1 MKRKITKKLM
11 EEYRN
16 YLYEQEKRKNTIDK
30 YMCDL
35 EKLRAYAAGRSL
47 SKALMI
53 QYKEDLKNSGA
64 YKTTSVNS
72 FLVAANRFFVFMEW
86 FDLKLTLYSIQK
98 KIFADESEELTKEE
112 YESLVETAMESGETQ
127 IGMTIQTLC
136 ATGIRVGELSSVTVS
151 AAESGMA
158 VTYNKGK
165 ERQILIPE
173 SLQER
178 LLSYARENDIE
189 SGPVFQ
195 TSRETALDRSFIW
208 KKMKSLCGEAGV
220 DEKKV
225 FPHNLRHLF
234 ARTYYQ
240 MHHDIVRLADMLGH
254 SSIETTRIYLKE
266 SCAKCRAQLEGMDL
280 LVG

>member
-1 MKRKITKKLM
+1 MKD
-11 EEYRN
+11 YRN
-16 YLYEQEKRKNTIDK
+16 YLYEQEKSKNTIDK

-35 EKLRAYAAGRSL
+35 GKLEKYIAGRSL

-53 QYKEDLKNSGA
+53 QYKEDLKNSGK
-64 YKTTSVNS
+64 YKTTSINS

-86 FDLKLTLYSIQK
+86 FDLKVTLYRIQK
-98 KIFADESEELTKEE
+98 KIFAAENEELTKDE
-112 YESLVETAMESGETQ
+112 YESLVETAMQSGETK

-151 AAESGMA
+151 AAEAGMA

-173 SLQER
+173 GLQER
-178 LLSYARENDIE
+178 LLSYARENGIE

-195 TSRETALDRSFIW
+195 TSRETALDRSYIW

-234 ARTYYQ
+234 ARTYYRL
-240 MHHDIVRLADMLGH
+240 HHDIVRLADMLGH
-254 SSIETTRIYLKE
+254 SSIETTRIYLRE
-266 SCAKCRAQLEGMDL
+266 SCAKCREQLEGMEL
-280 LVG
+280 LVGFDGR